1 MKGQITLSTLIV
13 ITVVLLL
20 FLRLVPLINSSINTS
35 AAQLEAAPNTG
46 TDITVAV
53 LYLVP
58 FVIVL
63 GIILTILN
71 QANPRI
77 ESPTR
82 RR

>member
-20 FLRLVPLINSSINTS
+20 FLVLVPLINSSINTS
-35 AAQLEAAPNTG
+35 TALLEAAPNDA

-53 LYLVP
+53 MYLIP
-58 FVIVL
+58 FVIAL

-71 QANPRI
+71 QASPRI
-77 ESPTR
+77 ESGKR
-82 RR
+82 R

>member
-13 ITVVLLL
+13 VVVVLLL
-20 FLRLVPLINSSINTS
+20 FLVLVPLINSSINTS
-35 AAQLEAAPNTG
+35 TAKLEAEPNAG

-53 LYLVP
+53 MYLIP

-77 ESPTR
+77 ESGR

>member
-13 ITVVLLL
+13 IVVVLLV
-20 FLRLVPLINSSINTS
+20 FLVLVPLINSSINTS
-35 AAQLEAAPNTG
+35 VAQLEASANDG
-46 TDITVAV
+46 TEITVAV
-53 LYLVP
+53 MYLIP
-58 FVIVL
+58 FVIVV

-77 ESPTR
+77 EGGR